1 MPRGKP
7 PKPTLKAEGAG
18 RRYEAATVKLALTG
32 ATGFVGSH
40 VVDAALAAGHDL
52 IALTRREQPPRTGLT
67 WVAGDLHDRAA
78 LERLVGGADAVIHV
92 AGVISAR
99 NAAAFAKGNVE
110 GTLAMLAAATA
121 GGVRRFVH
129 VSSLAAR
136 EPKLSLYGASKEQA
150 EELVVGSGL
159 DWAIVRPP
167 AVYGPGDRET
177 LELFRMA
184 KVGVMLMPPKGRI
197 SVIHA
202 DDLAGLLLALARADA
217 PSNILIEPDD
227 GKPAGWTH
235 REFARALGAAVGTT
249 PAVLS
254 SPGILL
260 RLAARADQLLRRD
273 KAKLTVDR
281 AAYFSHRNWVI
292 EPKRAGPPE
301 LWRPQIETNRG
312 LKETADWYRKQGWL

>member
-1 MPRGKP
+1 MR
-7 PKPTLKAEGAG
+7 
-18 RRYEAATVKLALTG
+18 LALTG
-32 ATGFVGSH
+32 GTGFVGSH
-40 VVDAALAAGHDL
+40 LLDVALAAGHEVA
-52 IALTRREQPPRTGLT
+52 ALTRRDQPPRERLT
-67 WVAGDLHDRAA
+67 WIAGDLHGRGA
-78 LERLVGGADAVIHV
+78 LERLVDGADVVIHV
-92 AGVISAR
+92 AGVINAHSAK
-99 NAAAFAKGNVE
+99 AFEKGNVE

-136 EPKLSLYGASKEQA
+136 EPNLSLYGASKARA
-150 EELVVGSGL
+150 EELVHGSGL

-184 KVGVMLMPPKGRI
+184 KLGIMLMPPKGRV

-202 DDLAGLLLALARADA
+202 DDLARLLLAIAA
-217 PSNILIEPDD
+217 PDSPSSILIEPDD
-227 GKPAGWTH
+227 GKPGGWTH
-235 REFARALGAAVGTT
+235 REFARALAAAVGTR
-249 PAVLS
+249 PAILS

-281 AAYFSHRNWVI
+281 AAYFSHRNWVV
-292 EPKRAGPPE
+292 EPKRAAPPE
-301 LWRPQIETNRG
+301 LWQPQIDTAQG
-312 LKETADWYRKQGWL
+312 LRQTAEWYREQGWL

>member
-1 MPRGKP
+1 MR
-7 PKPTLKAEGAG
+7 
-18 RRYEAATVKLALTG
+18 LALTG
-32 ATGFVGSH
+32 GTGFVGSRLLD
-40 VVDAALAAGHDL
+40 VALAAGHEFA
-52 IALTRREQPPRTGLT
+52 ALTRRDEPPRERLT
-67 WVAGDLHDRAA
+67 WIAGDLHGRAA
-78 LERLVGGADAVIHV
+78 IERLVDGADAVIHV
-92 AGVISAR
+92 AGVINAHSAK
-99 NAAAFAKGNVE
+99 AFEKGNVE

-136 EPKLSLYGASKEQA
+136 EPNLSLYGASKARA
-150 EELVVGSGL
+150 EELVHGSGL

-184 KVGVMLMPPKGRI
+184 KLGIMLMPPKGRV

-202 DDLAGLLLALARADA
+202 DDLARLLLAIAA
-217 PSNILIEPDD
+217 PDSPSSILIEPDD
-227 GKPAGWTH
+227 GKPGGWTH
-235 REFARALGAAVGTT
+235 REFARALGDAVGGR
-249 PAVLS
+249 PAVIS

-281 AAYFSHRNWVI
+281 AAYFSHRKWVV
-292 EPKRAGPPE
+292 EPKRAAPPE
-301 LWRPQIETNRG
+301 LWQPQIDTAQG
-312 LKETADWYRKQGWL
+312 LRQTAEWYREQGWL